1 MYGGNRI
8 VAKDNARSRDE
19 ACRPALVSY
28 SVAHDPYAAL
38 RVKSYRWFI
47 VSLLTMTISSQIQG
61 VVVAWQIY
69 DITHDPLSLG
79 LMGLAEALP
88 FVGMSLYAG
97 HIADLFNRHRIAVA
111 SLAVLLS
118 CSLALLVF
126 NLIPGFLHAHGARPF
141 YAVIFVSGLARSFL
155 QPARNALGAEIVD
168 RSLYANAVAW
178 RSSTWQSAAVV
189 GPALGGLIYGFA
201 SPRVAYIAD
210 AIRRASALV
219 TFSTIEYEARVVAA
233 TGESVGESLR
243 SGLRFVF
250 RESILLSALTLDLF
264 SVLLGGAEA
273 LLPVFADQIL
283 HVGPQGLGI
292 LRAAPAAGAVVAS
305 VYLAH
310 RPPFK
315 QAGRTLLYAVA
326 TFALCIVVFGVS
338 RSFVLS
344 AAVLAVSGMADN
356 VSVLIRST
364 LLQVLTPTHLLGR
377 VSSVNSIFV
386 GSSNELGAFES
397 GVAARL
403 LGTVTSVVLGGLASL
418 GVVVGIGVGVPRL
431 RRLGRIDETGLRVDG
446 GEWSGDPTAEAAS
459 THGL

>member
-1 MYGGNRI
+1 MPRP
-8 VAKDNARSRDE
+8 RDE

-28 SVAHDPYAAL
+28 SVARDPYAAL

-210 AIRRASALV
+210 AIMMASALV